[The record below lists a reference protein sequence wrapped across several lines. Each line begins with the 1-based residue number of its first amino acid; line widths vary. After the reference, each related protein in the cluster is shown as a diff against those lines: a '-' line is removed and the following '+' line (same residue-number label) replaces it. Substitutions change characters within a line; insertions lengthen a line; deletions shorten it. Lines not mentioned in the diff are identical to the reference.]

1 MIAEAKI
8 IENINMHVEIL
19 TMESILLSTEAKSV
33 VVPGKGGKFEMLN
46 NHAPIISILDKGHI
60 KVIDNNNEE
69 KLIEISGGSIEMS
82 NNKIT
87 ILAQES

>member
-1 MIAEAKI
+1 
-8 IENINMHVEIL
+8 MHVEIL

-60 KVIDNNNEE
+60 KVIDNNKEE

>member
-1 MIAEAKI
+1 
-8 IENINMHVEIL
+8 MHVEIL

-33 VVPGKGGKFEMLN
+33 VVPGKSGKFEMLN

-69 KLIEISGGSIEMS
+69 KLIEINGGSIEMS